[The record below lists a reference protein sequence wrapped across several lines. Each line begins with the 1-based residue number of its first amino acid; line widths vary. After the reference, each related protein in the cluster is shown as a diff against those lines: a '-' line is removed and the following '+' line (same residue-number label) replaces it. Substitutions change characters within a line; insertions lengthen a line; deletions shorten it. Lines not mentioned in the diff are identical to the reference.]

1 MVAAEDAADAKTDA
15 LVERT
20 PLGRRGRPQGPA
32 AGAGRRGRPEEVA
45 AVVALLLSDEASFVN
60 GTDVLIDGGV
70 HASFDSGSFL
80 LFGQ

>member
-20 PLGRRGRPQGPA
+20 PL
-32 AGAGRRGRPEEVA
+32 GRRGRPEEVA

>member
-1 MVAAEDAADAKTDA
+1 MT
-15 LVERT
+15 L
-20 PLGRRGRPQGPA
+20 
-32 AGAGRRGRPEEVA
+32 RPERARTGTAHRYGVARHHRHPMVA

-80 LFGQ
+80 LSGQ